1 MTPGGDSDT
10 LCRKRQLKGFGMI
23 KVEEALKAILEGIHP
38 LGFENIPIT
47 SALGSVLG
55 EDIVSGRTIPPLA
68 NSAMDG
74 YAVIA
79 ADTSFAGKT
88 KPAVLDVLEDVPAG
102 KVATQPIR
110 KGQAIRIM
118 TGAPLPDGADAV
130 MRVEDTEAE
139 GNRVKIFVAAAPGL
153 DIREAGEDV
162 KTGELVI
169 ARGSV
174 IRAAEIGMLAAL
186 GRSYVFV
193 HQRPVVAIV
202 STGDELVEV
211 DETPGP
217 GKIVNSNGYSL
228 AALVLEAGGVP
239 LQVGIARDNREDLLA
254 KFRAASRADI
264 VISSGGVSVGDY
276 DLVKDIM
283 AEIGSRIQFWRVA
296 MRPGRPL
303 AFGLLEGKPLFGL
316 PGNPVSTMVSFEQF
330 IRPAILKMRGYRNL
344 FRKAVRAEITE
355 GYQKKQGLRYFLRA
369 RIEMRGGKYIAAL
382 TGEQG
387 SGILK
392 SMVLANGLVVLP
404 EDVATVKRGDEVSV
418 QLLDNS
424 LDLTPAAGYL

>member
-1 MTPGGDSDT
+1 
-10 LCRKRQLKGFGMI
+10 MI
-23 KVEEALKAILEGIHP
+23 SVEEALKTILENIRS
-38 LGFENIPIT
+38 LDCENIPIT
-47 SALGSVLG
+47 SALGCAIG
-55 EDIVSGRTIPPLA
+55 ESIVSGRTIPPLA

-74 YAVIA
+74 YAVVA
-79 ADTSFAGKT
+79 GDTAFASKT
-88 KPAVLDVLEDVPAG
+88 KPVVLDVLEDVPAG

-130 MRVEDTEAE
+130 IRVEDTEAHA
-139 GNRVKIFVAAAPGL
+139 GRVKIFVTAAPGL

-169 ARGSV
+169 SKGAV
-174 IRAAEIGMLAAL
+174 IRPAEIGMLAAL
-186 GRSYVFV
+186 GRSYVSV
-193 HQRPVVAIV
+193 HQRPVVAVV

-228 AALVLEAGGVP
+228 AALVLEAGGIP

-254 KFRAASRADI
+254 KFHAASRADI

-316 PGNPVSTMVSFEQF
+316 PGNPVSSMVSFEQF
-330 IRPAILKMRGYRNL
+330 IRPSILKMRGYANICR
-344 FRKAVRAEITE
+344 RVVRAEITE
-355 GYQKKQGLRYFLRA
+355 GYKKKQGLKYFLRA
-369 RIEMRGGKYIAAL
+369 RVEFRDGRYVASL

-404 EDVATVKRGDEVSV
+404 EDITSVNPGDEVAV
-418 QLLDNS
+418 QLLDHS
-424 LDLTPAAGYL
+424 HDLMPVPDIPGKR

>member
-1 MTPGGDSDT
+1 
-10 LCRKRQLKGFGMI
+10 MI
-23 KVEEALKAILEGIHP
+23 SVEEALKTILENIRP
-38 LGFENIPIT
+38 LDCVNVPIT
-47 SALGSVLG
+47 SALGCAIG
-55 EDIVSGRTIPPLA
+55 ESIVSGRTIPPLA

-74 YAVIA
+74 YAVVA
-79 ADTSFAGKT
+79 GDTAFASKT

-110 KGQAIRIM
+110 NGQAIRIM
-118 TGAPLPDGADAV
+118 TGAPLPDGANAV
-130 MRVEDTEAE
+130 VRVEDTEAQ
-139 GNRVKIFVAAAPGL
+139 GGRVKIFVAAAPGL

-169 ARGSV
+169 SKGS
-174 IRAAEIGMLAAL
+174 ILRAAEIGMLAAL
-186 GRSYVFV
+186 GRSYVSV
-193 HQRPVVAIV
+193 HQRPVVAVV

-228 AALVLEAGGVP
+228 AALVLEAGGIP

-316 PGNPVSTMVSFEQF
+316 PGNPVSSMVSFEQF
-330 IRPAILKMRGYRNL
+330 IRPSILKMRGYSNIYRRVVL
-344 FRKAVRAEITE
+344 AEITE
-355 GYQKKQGLRYFLRA
+355 GYKKKQGLKYFLRA
-369 RIEMRGGKYIAAL
+369 RVEFRDGRYIASL

-404 EDVATVKRGDEVSV
+404 DDINSVNPGDEVAV
-418 QLLDNS
+418 QLLDGS
-424 LDLTPAAGYL
+424 LDLMSAPEIQGKR

>member
-1 MTPGGDSDT
+1 
-10 LCRKRQLKGFGMI
+10 MI
-23 KVEEALKAILEGIHP
+23 SVEEALKTILEKIRP
-38 LGFENIPIT
+38 LDCENVPIT
-47 SALGSVLG
+47 SALGCVIG

-74 YAVIA
+74 YAVVA
-79 ADTSFAGKT
+79 GDTAFASKA
-88 KPAVLDVLEDVPAG
+88 KPVVLDVLEDVPAG

-110 KGQAIRIM
+110 TGQAIRIM
-118 TGAPLPDGADAV
+118 TGAPLPEGANAV
-130 MRVEDTEAE
+130 VRVEDTEAQ
-139 GNRVKIFVAAAPGL
+139 GGRVKILVAAAPGL

-169 ARGSV
+169 SKGTV
-174 IRAAEIGMLAAL
+174 LRAAEIGMLAAL
-186 GRSYVFV
+186 GRSYVSV
-193 HQRPVVAIV
+193 HQRPVVAVV
-202 STGDELVEV
+202 STGDELAEV

-228 AALVLEAGGVP
+228 AALVLEAGGIP

-316 PGNPVSTMVSFEQF
+316 PGNPVSSMVSFEQF
-330 IRPAILKMRGYRNL
+330 IRPSILKMRGYPGIYR
-344 FRKAVRAEITE
+344 RAVRAEMTE
-355 GYQKKQGLRYFLRA
+355 GYKKKQGLKYFLRA
-369 RIEMRGGKYIAAL
+369 RVELRDGKYVAAL

-404 EDVATVKRGDEVSV
+404 ENTTSVKPGDEVAV
-418 QLLDNS
+418 QLLDGS
-424 LDLTPAAGYL
+424 LDLTAAPGYL

>member
-1 MTPGGDSDT
+1 
-10 LCRKRQLKGFGMI
+10 MI
-23 KVEEALKAILEGIHP
+23 SVEEALKTILENVRP
-38 LGFENIPIT
+38 LDCENIPIT
-47 SALGSVLG
+47 SALGCAIG
-55 EDIVSGRTIPPLA
+55 ESIVSGRTIPPLA

-74 YAVIA
+74 YAVVA
-79 ADTSFAGKT
+79 GDTAFASKT

-110 KGQAIRIM
+110 NGQAIRIM
-118 TGAPLPDGADAV
+118 TGAPLPDGANAV
-130 MRVEDTEAE
+130 VRVEDTEAQ
-139 GNRVKIFVAAAPGL
+139 GGRVKIFVAAAPGL

-169 ARGSV
+169 SKGS
-174 IRAAEIGMLAAL
+174 ILRAAEIGMLAAL
-186 GRSYVFV
+186 GRSYVSV

-228 AALVLEAGGVP
+228 AALVLEAGGIP

-316 PGNPVSTMVSFEQF
+316 PGNPVSSMVSFEQF
-330 IRPAILKMRGYRNL
+330 IRPSILKMRGYSNIYRRVVL
-344 FRKAVRAEITE
+344 AEITE
-355 GYQKKQGLRYFLRA
+355 GYKKKQGLKYFLRA
-369 RIEMRGGKYIAAL
+369 RVEFRDGRYIASL

-404 EDVATVKRGDEVSV
+404 DDINSVNPGDEVAV
-418 QLLDNS
+418 QLLDGS
-424 LDLTPAAGYL
+424 LDLMSAPEIQGKR

>member
-1 MTPGGDSDT
+1 
-10 LCRKRQLKGFGMI
+10 MI
-23 KVEEALKAILEGIHP
+23 SVEEALKTILENIRP
-38 LGFENIPIT
+38 LDCENVPIT
-47 SALGSVLG
+47 SALGCAIG
-55 EDIVSGRTIPPLA
+55 ESIVSGRTIPPLA

-74 YAVIA
+74 YAVVA
-79 ADTSFAGKT
+79 GDTAFASKT
-88 KPAVLDVLEDVPAG
+88 KPVVLDVLEDVPAG

-110 KGQAIRIM
+110 NGQAIRIM
-118 TGAPLPDGADAV
+118 TGAPLPDGANAV
-130 MRVEDTEAE
+130 VRVEDTEAQ
-139 GNRVKIFVAAAPGL
+139 GGRVKIFVAAAPGL

-169 ARGSV
+169 SKGS
-174 IRAAEIGMLAAL
+174 ILRAAEIGMLAAL
-186 GRSYVFV
+186 GRSYVSV
-193 HQRPVVAIV
+193 HQRPVVAVV

-228 AALVLEAGGVP
+228 AALVLEAGGIP

-316 PGNPVSTMVSFEQF
+316 PGNPVSSMVSFEQF
-330 IRPAILKMRGYRNL
+330 IRPSILKMRGYSNICRRVVL
-344 FRKAVRAEITE
+344 AEITE
-355 GYQKKQGLRYFLRA
+355 GYKKKQGLKYFLRA
-369 RIEMRGGKYIAAL
+369 RVEFRDGRYIASL

-404 EDVATVKRGDEVSV
+404 DDINSVNPGDEVAV
-418 QLLDNS
+418 QLLDSS
-424 LDLTPAAGYL
+424 LDLTSAPGYPGKAAIG

>member
-1 MTPGGDSDT
+1 
-10 LCRKRQLKGFGMI
+10 
-23 KVEEALKAILEGIHP
+23 
-38 LGFENIPIT
+38 
-47 SALGSVLG
+47 
-55 EDIVSGRTIPPLA
+55 
-68 NSAMDG
+68 
-74 YAVIA
+74 
-79 ADTSFAGKT
+79 
-88 KPAVLDVLEDVPAG
+88 
-102 KVATQPIR
+102 
-110 KGQAIRIM
+110 
-118 TGAPLPDGADAV
+118 
-130 MRVEDTEAE
+130 
-139 GNRVKIFVAAAPGL
+139 VKIFVAAKPGL

-162 KTGELVI
+162 KAGERVI

-174 IRAAEIGMLAAL
+174 IRAAEVGMLAAL
-186 GRSYVFV
+186 GRSYVSV

-254 KFRAASRADI
+254 KFKAAARADI

-344 FRKAVRAEITE
+344 FRKAVRAEMTE
-355 GYQKKQGLRYFLRA
+355 GYRKKTGLKYFLRA
-369 RIEMRGGKYIAAL
+369 RVELRDGKYVASL

-404 EDVATVKRGDEVSV
+404 EDVAAVKPGDEVAV
-418 QLLDNS
+418 QLLDGS
-424 LDLTPAAGYL
+424 LDLTPSPGYL

>member
-1 MTPGGDSDT
+1 
-10 LCRKRQLKGFGMI
+10 MI
-23 KVEEALKAILEGIHP
+23 SVEEALKTILENVRP
-38 LGFENIPIT
+38 LDCENIPIT
-47 SALGSVLG
+47 SALGCAIG
-55 EDIVSGRTIPPLA
+55 ESIVSGRTIPPLA

-74 YAVIA
+74 YAVVA
-79 ADTSFAGKT
+79 GDTAFASKGN
-88 KPAVLDVLEDVPAG
+88 PAVLDVLEDVPAG

-110 KGQAIRIM
+110 NGQAIRIM
-118 TGAPLPDGADAV
+118 TGAPLPDGANAV
-130 MRVEDTEAE
+130 VRVEDTEAQ
-139 GNRVKIFVAAAPGL
+139 GGRVKIFVAAAPGL

-169 ARGSV
+169 SKGS
-174 IRAAEIGMLAAL
+174 ILRAAEIGMLAAL
-186 GRSYVFV
+186 GRSYVSV
-193 HQRPVVAIV
+193 HQRPVVAVV

-228 AALVLEAGGVP
+228 AALVLEAGGIP

-316 PGNPVSTMVSFEQF
+316 PGNPVSAMVSFEQF
-330 IRPAILKMRGYRNL
+330 IRPSILKMRGYSNIYRRVVL
-344 FRKAVRAEITE
+344 AEITE
-355 GYQKKQGLRYFLRA
+355 GYKKKQGLKYFLRA
-369 RIEMRGGKYIAAL
+369 RVEFRDGRYIASL

-404 EDVATVKRGDEVSV
+404 DDITSVNPGDEVAV
-418 QLLDNS
+418 QLLDGS
-424 LDLTPAAGYL
+424 LDLMSAPEIQGKR

>member
-1 MTPGGDSDT
+1 
-10 LCRKRQLKGFGMI
+10 MI
-23 KVEEALKAILEGIHP
+23 SVEEALKTILENIRP
-38 LGFENIPIT
+38 LDCENVPIT
-47 SALGSVLG
+47 SALGCAIG
-55 EDIVSGRTIPPLA
+55 ESIVSGRTIPPLA

-74 YAVIA
+74 YAVVA
-79 ADTSFAGKT
+79 GDTAFASKT
-88 KPAVLDVLEDVPAG
+88 KPVVLDVLEDVPAG

-110 KGQAIRIM
+110 NGQAIRIM
-118 TGAPLPDGADAV
+118 TGAPLPDGANAV
-130 MRVEDTEAE
+130 VRVEDTEAQ
-139 GNRVKIFVAAAPGL
+139 GGRVKIFVAAAPGL

-169 ARGSV
+169 SKGS
-174 IRAAEIGMLAAL
+174 ILRAAEIGMLAAL
-186 GRSYVFV
+186 GRSYVSV
-193 HQRPVVAIV
+193 HQRPVVAVV

-228 AALVLEAGGVP
+228 AALVLEAGGIP

-316 PGNPVSTMVSFEQF
+316 PGNPVSSMVSFEQF
-330 IRPAILKMRGYRNL
+330 IRPSILKMRGYSNIYRRVVL
-344 FRKAVRAEITE
+344 AEITE
-355 GYQKKQGLRYFLRA
+355 GYKKKQGLKYFLRA
-369 RIEMRGGKYIAAL
+369 RVGFRDGRYIASL

-404 EDVATVKRGDEVSV
+404 KDITSVNPGDEVAV
-418 QLLDNS
+418 QLLDGS
-424 LDLTPAAGYL
+424 LDLMSAPEIQGKR